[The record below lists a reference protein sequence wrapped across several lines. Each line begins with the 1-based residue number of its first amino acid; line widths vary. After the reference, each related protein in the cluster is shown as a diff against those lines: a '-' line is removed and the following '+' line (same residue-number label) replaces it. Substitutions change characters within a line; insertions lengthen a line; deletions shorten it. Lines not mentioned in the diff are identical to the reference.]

1 MVNDCL
7 WQKVLSGKV
16 DFKDGPLMG
25 KNVRAEE
32 LGTGKKAV
40 DNITRERKQ

>member
-1 MVNDCL
+1 VH
-7 WQKVLSGKV
+7 V
-16 DFKDGPLMG
+16 KDGPLIG

-32 LGTGKKAV
+32 LGTGKKAA